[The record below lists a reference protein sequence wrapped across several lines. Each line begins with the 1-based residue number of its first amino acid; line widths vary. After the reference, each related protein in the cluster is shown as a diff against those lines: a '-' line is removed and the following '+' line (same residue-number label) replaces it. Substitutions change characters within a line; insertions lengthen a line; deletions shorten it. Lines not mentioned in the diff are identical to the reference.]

1 MERERIKVKKTKLKI
16 LLTVIEDVLIF
27 IMGAALAFIMQSGG
41 IDGTVFILPLA
52 ILLIFLGW
60 IWRGFADNIKK

>member
-1 MERERIKVKKTKLKI
+1 MKKTKLKI

-27 IMGAALAFIMQSGG
+27 IMGAALALIIQSRE
-41 IDGTVFILPLA
+41 IDGTAFILPLS

-60 IWRGFADNIKK
+60 IWRGAVEDIKK